1 MKVCILKGQD
11 YRHNYFAKNI
21 VEIQG
26 VETLVLTHKRADGN
40 RLKKMLFKSPLTFFN
55 RLSKYFF
62 YFIVRWNARE
72 RSFFGDCK
80 IDKEIVVQNYNT
92 TETVDIIREFKPDVL
107 AVFGTPIIANDII
120 EIPRFGAINLH
131 GGISPE
137 YKGGNTI
144 FWALYNN
151 EINKT
156 GATIHYMLEK
166 VDSGDILAKIYPDL
180 NAMDDEF
187 SASAKTF
194 QYAVEE
200 FVKIIECIKESKQKL
215 YGEKQDGPGKLYLAQ
230 DRTIIKDIIGFFKI
244 RKNLKRINIEK
255 KVEIFYE

>member
-1 MKVCILKGQD
+1 MKICILKGQD

-21 VEIQG
+21 VEIEG
-26 VETLVLTHKRADGN
+26 IETLILTHKRIDSS
-40 RLKKMLFKSPLTFFN
+40 RLKKMFFKSTATFFN

-62 YFIVRWNARE
+62 YSILKWNARE
-72 RSFFGDCK
+72 KSFFSDIK
-80 IDKEIVVQNYNT
+80 IEKEIVVQNYNNI
-92 TETVDIIREFKPDVL
+92 ETINMIKEFSPDLL
-107 AVFGTPIIANDII
+107 AVFGTPIISNDII
-120 EIPRFGAINLH
+120 ETPKFGAINLH

-151 EINKT
+151 EIEKT

-166 VDSGDILAKIYPDL
+166 VDSGDILAKVYPDL
-180 NAMDDEF
+180 NATDDEF

-194 QYAVEE
+194 KYAVEE
-200 FVKIIECIKESKQKL
+200 FIRIIQHINKSKQKL
-215 YGEKQDGPGKLYLAQ
+215 YGMKQDGPGKLYLAK
-230 DRTIIKDIIGFFKI
+230 DRTILKEIIGFFKI
-244 RKNLKRINIEK
+244 RKNLKEINTDK